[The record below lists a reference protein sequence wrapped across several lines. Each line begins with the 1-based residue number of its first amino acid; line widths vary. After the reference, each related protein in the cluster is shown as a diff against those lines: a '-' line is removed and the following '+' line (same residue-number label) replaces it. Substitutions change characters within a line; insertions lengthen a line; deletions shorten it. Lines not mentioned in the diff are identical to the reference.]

1 MGNNGWDMGISDS
14 VSGIT
19 VPWVG
24 FSISFS
30 FTLDNRDWGTEV
42 GAMFAGYF
50 LAQFFVFDGLSD
62 DFLGF
67 TYGFGSWC
75 AYLGYE
81 IFVFN
86 GAVWCNGNWGGD
98 WSGDGGGSE
107 SVWGSYSGSYCW
119 GSEKTSSY
127 ESTSQQQLWVGFSF
141 CFSFSISSWC
151 SIADSQE
158 ARKEEYLG
166 WKRGKMILIISSYT
180 AYYVSLYIW
189 LVFTIT
195 CNYI

>member
-30 FTLDNRDWGTEV
+30 FTLDNGDWGTEV

-50 LAQFFVFDGLSD
+50 LAQFFVFDGLSN

-81 IFVFN
+81 IFMFN
-86 GAVWCNGNWGGD
+86 GAVWCNGNWGNGFD
-98 WSGDGGGSE
+98 NIKQSLQLLCGAM
-107 SVWGSYSGSYCW
+107 
-119 GSEKTSSY
+119 TSLSHIH
-127 ESTSQQQLWVGFSF
+127 SIQNRVI
-141 CFSFSISSWC
+141 FSI
-151 SIADSQE
+151 DE
-158 ARKEEYLG
+158 
-166 WKRGKMILIISSYT
+166 
-180 AYYVSLYIW
+180 
-189 LVFTIT
+189 
-195 CNYI
+195 

>member
-30 FTLDNRDWGTEV
+30 FTLDNGDWGTEV

-50 LAQFFVFDGLSD
+50 LAQFFVFDGLSN

-81 IFVFN
+81 IFMFN
-86 GAVWCNGNWGGD
+86 GAVWCDGNWGGD
-98 WSGDGGGSE
+98 WGRDGSSSN
-107 SVWGSYSGSYCW
+107 SVWGSYSCWGNSSSYCW

-141 CFSFSISSWC
+141 RCSFSFSISSWC

-166 WKRGKMILIISSYT
+166 WKKG
-180 AYYVSLYIW
+180 
-189 LVFTIT
+189 
-195 CNYI
+195 

>member
-81 IFVFN
+81 FFVFN
-86 GAVWCNGNWGGD
+86 GAVWCNGKWGGD
-98 WSGDGGGSE
+98 WSGDGGSSE
-107 SVWGSYSGSYCW
+107 SVWGSYSSETGSYCW

-141 CFSFSISSWC
+141 SFSFSISSWC

-166 WKRGKMILIISSYT
+166 WKKGRTHYLFVHSILCIH
-180 AYYVSLYIW
+180 AYFVGFQDQL
-189 LVFTIT
+189 
-195 CNYI
+195 